1 MESKSIAAQ
10 ILDDGKTIDLYTKK
24 LAEAIKSLE
33 MISILG
39 DAEWKKLRAKQALI
53 DIERIKK

>member
-1 MESKSIAAQ
+1 MTEDEKL
-10 ILDDGKTIDLYTKK
+10 ILLMTKK
-24 LAEAIKSLE
+24 LAEAIKALE